1 MAAVKLRTARMRL
14 IVKELILL
22 FLTVVQARWYTGY
35 GGYGDHGVYGG
46 YGGHGGQ
53 GGYGGHVGYYFQ
65 NLNHNGPSNPFG
77 SSSRGLA
84 LNPHYAYSR
93 GAFQDYKYQQ
103 VKYTPYR
110 SAPDFDF
117 GHDENKGKHYCPADR
132 PYFIRRGTGR
142 GKGSVGRVRGQCVD
156 SSFCDDTAYNPREEA
171 CCPESNQFFN
181 LVTYK
186 CELCSVGVDFNPI
199 TQQCCPASNPS
210 FFGATGSCG
219 TLEDFCNSLGVDFNP
234 ITMECCPANNPE
246 FVASACRSPSR

>member
-22 FLTVVQARWYTGY
+22 FLTVVQARWYIGY
-35 GGYGDHGVYGG
+35 GGYGDHGG
-46 YGGHGGQ
+46 YGGQ
-53 GGYGGHVGYYFQ
+53 GGYGGHGGYGGQGGYGGYYFQ
-65 NLNHNGPSNPFG
+65 NLDHNGPSNPFG

-93 GAFQDYKYQQ
+93 AAYQDYKYQQ

-132 PYFIRRGTGR
+132 PFFIRRDLG
-142 GKGSVGRVRGQCVD
+142 VRGVCVAN
-156 SSFCDDTAYNPREEA
+156 SFCGGTAYNPREEA

-181 LVTYK
+181 PVTYK
-186 CELCSVGVDFNPI
+186 CELCSGGVDFNPI
-199 TQQCCPASNPS
+199 TQQCCPADKPG
-210 FFGATGSCG
+210 FIGGSCG
-219 TLEDFCNSLGVDFNP
+219 TLQDLCDFLGVSVNP
-234 ITMECCPANNPE
+234 ITMQCCPANNPTFIGATE
-246 FVASACRSPSR
+246 SCGTI